1 MESTDLDIVIT
12 VINLVS
18 KRTYFIPMHMTVTV
32 ESAVRLFLHNVQKL
46 HNLLTYI
53 VSDKEL

>member
-18 KRTYFIPMHMTVTV
+18 KRTYFILMHMKVTV
-32 ESAVRLFLHNVQKL
+32 ENAVRFFLHNVQKL